1 VALKALSAQERSD
14 ALAKAAKARAQRAQ
28 AKDRLRKGELGIAGL
43 ISLASEDEALARM
56 RVAELLEAVPGI
68 GPVRATAIMEQ
79 LGIAASR
86 RLRGLGVHQSRTLID
101 FMEDKHG
108 V

>member
-1 VALKALSAQERSD
+1 MALKALSAQERSD
-14 ALAKAAKARAQRAQ
+14 ALAKAAKARALRAQ
-28 AKDRLRKGELGIAGL
+28 AKERLRKGELGIAAL
-43 ISLASEDEALARM
+43 ISRAAADEALARM
-56 RVAELLEAVPGI
+56 RVLELLEAVPGI
-68 GPVRATAIMEQ
+68 GPVRAAAIMKE

-86 RLRGLGVHQSRTLID
+86 RLRGLGVHQTRALID

>member
-1 VALKALSAQERSD
+1 MALKALSAQERSD
-14 ALAKAAKARAQRAQ
+14 ALAKAAKARAHRAQ
-28 AKDRLRKGELGIAGL
+28 AKERLRKGELGIAEL
-43 ISLASEDEALARM
+43 IDSAAGDEALARM

-79 LGIAASR
+79 IGIAASR
-86 RLRGLGVHQSRTLID
+86 RLRGLGVHQSRALID